1 MGRDRNL
8 RRSRHCDYFFPL
20 SLDITSRRRQSPSSG
35 KLGAGEF
42 TLVVSQ
48 EIQGN
53 IHEAAPDHK
62 LVLSPIPE
70 IQIDIEKSKHR
81 VVFFV
86 GLSLRASAES
96 RATSVTETA
105 SLEVSH
111 RRCHASGE
119 YGSTRWEL
127 EAATN
132 SLADENVIREEGYGI
147 MYVLADNTRVVVKN
161 SSNNRDNT
169 LSKGD
174 FSPLT
179 CIALGIVQAL

>member
-1 MGRDRNL
+1 MII
-8 RRSRHCDYFFPL
+8 FFPL
-20 SLDITSRRRQSPSSG
+20 SLYITSRRRQSPSSG

-42 TLVVSQ
+42 TLVVSK
-48 EIQGN
+48 EIQGT

-70 IQIDIEKSKHR
+70 IQIDIGKLKHR
-81 VVFFV
+81 VVFFD

-119 YGSTRWEL
+119 YGSTR
-127 EAATN
+127 
-132 SLADENVIREEGYGI
+132 
-147 MYVLADNTRVVVKN
+147 
-161 SSNNRDNT
+161 
-169 LSKGD
+169 
-174 FSPLT
+174 
-179 CIALGIVQAL
+179 